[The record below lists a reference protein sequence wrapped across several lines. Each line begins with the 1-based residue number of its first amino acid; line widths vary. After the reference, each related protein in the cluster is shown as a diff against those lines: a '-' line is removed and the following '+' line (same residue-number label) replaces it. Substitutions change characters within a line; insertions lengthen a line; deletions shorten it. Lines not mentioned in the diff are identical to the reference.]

1 MKIVIA
7 GGSGFLG
14 TPLVQRLTSRGND
27 VVVLTRDPSRI
38 RVGRAMQWDARSQG
52 AWSDEAATADV
63 VINLAGEN
71 IGDSRWTE
79 ARKKRMVASRLDATG
94 AIVEALRRDPA
105 RTRTLINASAV
116 GYYGDRGEEVLDENS
131 ARGDGF
137 LAELVEQ
144 WENAAREAEAI
155 SRLVIL
161 RFGVVLD
168 RSGGALKKLLL
179 PFSLGVGG
187 PIGHGRQWMSWI
199 DREDSLRAVE
209 WAIDQEVARG
219 PYNVTSPQPVRN
231 RDFAR
236 ALGKVLHRPS
246 ILPAPAFAL
255 RLALGQMADEA
266 LLASQRVVPHRAE
279 DQGFTFARP
288 SLDEALAHELGRD

>member
-14 TPLVQRLTSRGND
+14 APLVQRLTSRGND
-27 VVVLTRDPSRI
+27 VVVLSRDPSRV
-38 RVGRAMQWDARSQG
+38 RVGRALLWDARSQG

-94 AIVEALRRDPA
+94 AIVEALRRDPSRA
-105 RTRTLINASAV
+105 RTLINASAV

-131 ARGDGF
+131 ARGEGF
-137 LAELVEQ
+137 LAELVEK
-144 WENAAREAEAI
+144 WEHAAREAESI

-179 PFSLGVGG
+179 PFRLGVGG
-187 PIGHGRQWMSWI
+187 PIGSGEQWMSWI

-209 WAIDQEVARG
+209 WSIDQELARG
-219 PYNVTSPQPVRN
+219 PYNVTSPEPVRN

-236 ALGKVLHRPS
+236 SLGRVLHRPS

-279 DQGFTFARP
+279 AQGFTFARP
-288 SLDEALAHELGRD
+288 SVDEALAHELRRD